1 MLSFL
6 LSLMVCALATKLR
19 TGPAALSLPSSREL
33 LMLRPKRMS
42 YSNYKAIFHPENS
55 KISAKLKFIIADC
68 TFNPRSSHLL
78 ATNKRNKRHLLKRYN
93 SKSNLN
99 LMSMKD
105 PLVCL
110 METALKISSQLE
122 SHLIN
127 QWLKLVS
134 VKFLTLLRKIFK
146 LKMISNKLIQMR
158 ERPFS

>member
-19 TGPAALSLPSSREL
+19 TGPAALSLLSSREL

-55 KISAKLKFIIADC
+55 KISAKLKFITADC
-68 TFNPRSSHLL
+68 IFNPRSTSHLL
-78 ATNKRNKRHLLKRYN
+78 ATNRRNKRHLLKRYN

-146 LKMISNKLIQMR
+146 LKMISNKLI
-158 ERPFS
+158 